1 MIASKTRPRARG
13 VEPIV
18 QAFWIVSAVACAALT
33 LAVSAPVFAQT
44 PDPAAAAR
52 AKAEAE
58 RKARC
63 DPMMAEYR
71 SLSARSAAPRSITEN
86 FNSAAARFDDT
97 RKRYAAIR
105 DAGNHVGAW
114 QMIPTLDDLWAK
126 LKTANDTL
134 VAARTARL
142 NALSTTCAAIS
153 GLIANG
159 CITAE
164 AATSCANVTAGVR
177 AELARSQ
184 ARIATLSKTWK
195 TAADEKLNPANAQK
209 GCPIAKTIAPRAT
222 VTAVSGRVF
231 IVRGVR
237 TLPATVGTALHAGDV
252 VSVEAGGTTALNLFG
267 AGIIRIDEKTKFE
280 IPNPA
285 TAAPP
290 PGIAAQAWTKAKQLI
305 QGEGFERP
313 TPTACTG
320 SRG

>member
-1 MIASKTRPRARG
+1 MTAEMTRLGDLGPGQAPRAFA
-13 VEPIV
+13 I
-18 QAFWIVSAVACAALT
+18 AALAICTVMALAAT
-33 LAVSAPVFAQT
+33 LTTVEAQQ
-44 PDPAAAAR
+44 PDPAAAHK
-52 AKAEAE
+52 AK
-58 RKARC
+58 C

-71 SLSARSAAPRSITEN
+71 SLSARSAPPKSITEQ
-86 FNSAAARFDDT
+86 FNSASARFYDT

-105 DAGNHVGAW
+105 DAGNHVSAW

-126 LKTANDTL
+126 LKTANDAV
-134 VAARTARL
+134 VAARTARV
-142 NALSTTCAAIS
+142 NALPAICAAVS
-153 GLIANG
+153 RLVANG
-159 CITAE
+159 CVTAE

-177 AELARSQ
+177 AELARAQ

-195 TAADEKLNPANAQK
+195 TAADERLNPANAQK
-209 GCPIAKTIAPRAT
+209 GCPVAKAIAPRAT

-237 TLPATVGTALHAGDV
+237 TLPATMGTALHSGDV
-252 VSVEAGGTTALNLFG
+252 VSVEAGSATALNLFG

-285 TAAPP
+285 TAPPP

-305 QGEGFERP
+305 QGESFEIP
-313 TPTACTG
+313 IPTACTG